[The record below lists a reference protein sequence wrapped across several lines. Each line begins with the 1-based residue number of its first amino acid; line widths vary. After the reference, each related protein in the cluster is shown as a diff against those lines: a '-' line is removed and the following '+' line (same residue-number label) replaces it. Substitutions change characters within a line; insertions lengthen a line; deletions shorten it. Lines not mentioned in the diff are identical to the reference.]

1 MNLIRTNFMAIA
13 TTIIGVV
20 GLPSLTLAQE
30 VPTTL
35 QQQMPYA
42 EARQILIESG
52 WQALQLSPMRPERQV
67 GTIKYLIELDY
78 NEVTSCSGTGMGFC
92 RFEFITADGRKLMV
106 VTINNQENQDGPTLY
121 RWWLEESK
129 CE

>member
-1 MNLIRTNFMAIA
+1 MTIA
-13 TTIIGVV
+13 TTIISLV
-20 GLPSLTLAQE
+20 GLPSLALAQE

-42 EARQILIESG
+42 DARQILIESG
-52 WQALQLSPMRPERQV
+52 WQALQLSPMQREQEF
-67 GTIKYLIELDY
+67 GAINHLIELGY

-92 RFEFITADGRKLMV
+92 RFEFITAAGRKLMV

-121 RWWLEESK
+121 RWWLEENR
-129 CE
+129 CTAG